1 MSGLIYLSSLFV
13 MFGKGIAD
21 LEIIPSYCNNA
32 QLLVMFQPFL
42 VLLLLADYFIIKRQ
56 SVLTVVV

>member
-21 LEIIPSYCNNA
+21 LEIIPRYCNNA